1 MMKKNSMTL
10 LGAAVLASGIFYV
23 VNNPNLFMSSIL
35 SLQEQEFI
43 TTQWRDI
50 AYKTNSGYV
59 DIFLAE
65 KMEMPTNIEFMI
77 SFDKTTITI
86 DQENLSGQG
95 TRTYSKNDG
104 EINILSIL
112 PKNMDKTQSLIL
124 LPFTGDKKDIL
135 LSEAM
140 ADGKR
145 LSIWSLNE
153 IQLHSQ

>member
-1 MMKKNSMTL
+1 
-10 LGAAVLASGIFYV
+10 
-23 VNNPNLFMSSIL
+23 
-35 SLQEQEFI
+35 
-43 TTQWRDI
+43 
-50 AYKTNSGYV
+50 
-59 DIFLAE
+59 
-65 KMEMPTNIEFMI
+65 MPTNIEFMI

-145 LSIWSLNE
+145 LSI
-153 IQLHSQ
+153 